1 MVNTVSLH
9 AFVDE
14 SRRKSTYLVAAAIV
28 DPGDL
33 VRLRKL
39 LLSLLLPGQ
48 KELHFKKE
56 TPGRRKLIMSR
67 LCAAEVDVRI
77 YRRSCVYGDE
87 AARQDCL
94 AALTRDLLEIGV
106 MRLVLDTREERD
118 IHDAQTIRNALGAH
132 PKETLMTYEHTYSHS
147 ERLLWIADAA
157 VWCYGAGGDWQR
169 RAGGVI
175 RTVSDLDT
183 WA

>member
-14 SRRKSTYLVAAAIV
+14 SRRKGTYLVAVVIV

-33 VRLRKL
+33 SRLRKL
-39 LLSLLLPGQ
+39 LLSLLFPGQ

-56 TPGRRKLIMSR
+56 TPERRKLIMSR
-67 LCAAEVDVRI
+67 LCAAGVDVRI
-77 YRRSCVYGDE
+77 YSRSCTYGDE

-94 AALTRDLLEIGV
+94 AALTLDLLAIGV
-106 MRLVLDTREERD
+106 VRLVLDTREERD
-118 IHDAQTIRNALGAH
+118 IHDAHTIRAALGVH
-132 PKETLMTYEHTYSHS
+132 PKETLMTYEHMYSHT

-157 VWCYGAGGDWQR
+157 VWCHGAGGDWPR
-169 RAGGVI
+169 RAKGVI
-175 RTVSDLDT
+175 RAVVDIDNRT
-183 WA
+183 